1 MFGFGGTGC
10 HIHANC
16 GGYWGASRHFKGL
29 SESIP
34 INEIARPP
42 RIMETEADLRGIPAS
57 RVQTAAFYEVK
68 DLAAG
73 EAVTLITAD
82 DPRLVMESLN
92 LQLRDALAWET
103 RAGAE
108 GFRTRVVL
116 REETQ
121 PTDVVD
127 LLTRDHRRVDELLA
141 KALRRINAADVAGAR
156 PLLAAFSAGLRR
168 HIRVENE
175 ILAPMLPQPVAMDGT
190 SHAAVMLRE
199 HDEILAQLAEVEEG
213 LAFDAAPEA
222 WEIEPFVAILSGTLA
237 KHEHREESN
246 LFPHWTAALHA
257 RPEAEQQ
264 ALLAR
269 VRTMLEPV
277 KA

>member
-1 MFGFGGTGC
+1 MTPRDL
-10 HIHANC
+10 
-16 GGYWGASRHFKGL
+16 GYWGASRVFKGL
-29 SESIP
+29 SESHS
-34 INEIARPP
+34 INEITLEMPGNDAT
-42 RIMETEADLRGIPAS
+42 ETEADLRRLPAS

-73 EAVTLITAD
+73 AAVVLLTAD

-103 RAGAE
+103 QAVAG

-116 REETQ
+116 REETE
-121 PTDVVD
+121 PADVVD
-127 LLTRDHRRVDELLA
+127 LLIRDHRRVDELLA

-156 PLLAAFSAGLRR
+156 PLVAAFAAGLRR

-175 ILAPMLPQPVAMDGT
+175 LLAPMLPQPAGQDGT
-190 SHAAVMLRE
+190 SHVAVMLRE
-199 HDEILAQLAEVEEG
+199 HDELLAQLAEIEAS

-222 WEIEPFVAILSGTLA
+222 WEVEPFVALLSGTLA

-246 LFPHWTAALHA
+246 LFPHWAAALRQQPAPA
-257 RPEAEQQ
+257 RP

-269 VRTMLEPV
+269 VRAILE
-277 KA
+277 ATET